1 MSKRMNW
8 ILALA
13 LAVGIAGCA
22 SNPTVTTST
31 VIVAGVGPVEVE
43 QLDVEIVDV
52 QPAERIVVVR
62 QGARSWHVAVPAVFG
77 NLQNIQP
84 GDRVEIRR
92 VEGAILGAKRA
103 RKGAKPG
110 IVYTEAVSQGSFQN
124 LPDKFVVRT
133 LTLTARFQGF
143 DPATGLVSYVGP
155 WGARSLTVVDPVIK
169 QDLTRLR
176 RGDMI
181 ELTFAEG
188 FHFLKI

>member
-1 MSKRMNW
+1 MSKQMNW
-8 ILALA
+8 ILAIALA
-13 LAVGIAGCA
+13 LGISGCA

-62 QGARSWHVAVPAVFG
+62 QGARAWHVAVPSVFG

-84 GDRVEIRR
+84 GDKVEIRR
-92 VEGAILGAKRA
+92 VEGVILGARRA
-103 RKGAKPG
+103 RQGAKPA
-110 IVYTEAVSQGSFQN
+110 IVYTEAVSDPSFQN

-133 LTLTARFQGF
+133 LTLTARFQAF
-143 DPATGLVSYVGP
+143 DPATGIVSYVGP
-155 WGARSLTVVDPVIK
+155 WGPRSLTVVDPVIK

-188 FHFLKI
+188 FHFQKI